1 MSNSVKW
8 IVICL
13 SLISFSKVNSQTLE
27 EELSAVY
34 QQVDTAKT
42 MNTYMSAAAQFE
54 LIANMYSDQYAANYY
69 AAYSKAMVSYVEKD
83 TKRRDLLLD
92 AADMFYAKVKQIE
105 PSNQETYILGALL
118 ANARLSVDGGS
129 RWKVQGE
136 IFEANLASARAINPS
151 NPRINHLKGVAVFHT
166 PKMFGGGKKNAMEYL
181 QKAEE
186 QFAQEKE
193 TAVVKPHWGKGRNT
207 FFLNQC
213 KED

>member
-1 MSNSVKW
+1 MKSSIKW

-13 SLISFSKVNSQTLE
+13 SLISFSKVNCQTLE

-34 QQVDTAKT
+34 QQTDTAKT
-42 MNTYMSAAAQFE
+42 LNTFMSVAAQFE
-54 LIANMYSDQYAANYY
+54 LIANMNPDQYAANYY
-69 AAYSKAMVSYVEKD
+69 AAYSKAMVSYTEKES
-83 TKRRDLLLD
+83 KKRDLLLD
-92 AADMFYAKVKQIE
+92 VADGFYTKVKQLDAT
-105 PSNQETYILGALL
+105 NQETYILGALI

-136 IFEANLASARAINPS
+136 IFEANLSSARAINPS

-166 PKMFGGGKKNAMEYL
+166 PKMFGGGKKNALEYL

-193 TAVVKPHWGKGRNT
+193 TSILKPHWGAKRNA
-207 FFLNQC
+207 FFLLQC

>member
-1 MSNSVKW
+1 MKNSVKW
-8 IVICL
+8 IIVCL
-13 SLISFSKVNSQTLE
+13 SLISFSKVNSQTFE
-27 EELSAVY
+27 EELSLVY
-34 QQVDTAKT
+34 QQIDTAKT
-42 MNTYMSAAAQFE
+42 FGTSMSAAAQFE
-54 LIANMYSDQYAANYY
+54 LIATMNSDQYAANYY
-69 AAYSKAMVSYVEKD
+69 AAYSKAMVSYTEKD
-83 TKRRDLLLD
+83 NKKRDLLLD
-92 AADMFYAKVKQIE
+92 AADVFYAKVKLLDAT
-105 PSNQETYILGALL
+105 NQETYILGALL

-166 PKMFGGGKKNAMEYL
+166 PKMFGGGKKNALEYL

-193 TAVVKPHWGKGRNT
+193 TAIVKPHWGAKRNA

>member
-1 MSNSVKW
+1 M
-8 IVICL
+8 VICL
-13 SLISFSKVNSQTLE
+13 SFFSFSKVNSQTLE
-27 EELSAVY
+27 EELSVVY
-34 QQVDTAKT
+34 QQIDTAET
-42 MNTYMSAAAQFE
+42 FGTYMSAAAQFE

-83 TKRRDLLLD
+83 SKRRDQLLD
-92 AADMFYAKVKQIE
+92 AADMFYSKVKQIE

-136 IFEANLASARAINPS
+136 VFEANLASARAINPS
-151 NPRINHLKGVAVFHT
+151 NPRINYLKGVAVFHT
-166 PKMFGGGKKNAMEYL
+166 PKMFGGGKKNALEYL

-193 TAVVKPHWGKGRNT
+193 SSIIKPHWGAKRNV